1 VPVALLAGT
10 LRGLYRG
17 NGSSPIKI
25 ARLGD
30 ALPGGG
36 SIGAFGG
43 GADMNDAG
51 DIVFSVVLAG
61 TGDDAIFKASNG
73 ILTKIARKG
82 RTYS

>member
-1 VPVALLAGT
+1 
-10 LRGLYRG
+10 
-17 NGSSPIKI
+17 
-25 ARLGD
+25 
-30 ALPGGG
+30 
-36 SIGAFGG
+36 
-43 GADMNDAG
+43 MNDAG